1 MSNDKLVQAVRDWSD
16 ALVEAKDAADVA
28 WAADRTARAARDI
41 AEEARA
47 AVWDVARAAQKT
59 EAGGGMSNDKLA
71 QAERDCCD
79 AHEAYSQALH
89 SIGQVTNE
97 RVHALME
104 AVIAAEAA
112 IRAAL
117 AEVDAKTEPVAVPR
131 EPTEAMLAIGELCL
145 GPKATW
151 YEMHD
156 AATRESNK

>member
-1 MSNDKLVQAVRDWSD
+1 MSNDKLAKAVRDWSD
-16 ALVEAKDAADVA
+16 A
-28 WAADRTARAARDI
+28 
-41 AEEARA
+41 
-47 AVWDVARAAQKT
+47 Q
-59 EAGGGMSNDKLA
+59 
-71 QAERDCCD
+71 Q
-79 AHEAYSQALH
+79 AYSQALH

-117 AEVDAKTEPVAVPR
+117 AKVDAKVEPVAVPR

-156 AATRESNK
+156 AYTKEIPI